1 MAESRAD
8 NQTAN
13 QTEKQTGTTRRS
25 VVRGAAW
32 SVPVVA
38 AATAAPAFAASP
50 IPCPVVPPG
59 SRWSATTVDSGTIS
73 TTKNDGYAWGSDGKW
88 TIYRDNGSS
97 TTSVVFSST
106 SPSFA
111 VRPGSTLNGT
121 FSFYWGYGN
130 GSANAS
136 AQGTFE
142 ILFVTAAGA
151 TVVGTISRPGTA
163 QATTTQSVTFTVPA
177 GVSTGQLRYRY
188 TIAPQGNRPASD
200 DISVGLVSFGACTV
214 N

>member
-8 NQTAN
+8 NQTSN
-13 QTEKQTGTTRRS
+13 QTGTTRRS

-50 IPCPVVPPG
+50 IPCPIVPPG
-59 SRWSATTVDSGTIS
+59 SQWSATTVDSGTIS
-73 TTKNDGYAWGSDGKW
+73 AKNDDYAWGTDGKW

-111 VRPGSTLNGT
+111 VRPGSTLTGT
-121 FSFYWGYGN
+121 YSFFWGYGN
-130 GSANAS
+130 GSSNAS

-142 ILFVTAAGA
+142 ILFVTASAA
-151 TVVGTISRPGTA
+151 TVVGTVSRPGSA
-163 QATTTQSVTFTVPA
+163 LGTTTQSVTFTVPA
-177 GVSTGQLRYRY
+177 GVASGRLRYRY

-200 DISVGLVSFGACTV
+200 DISVGPVSFGTCTV